1 MTPFLPPSVPF
12 AINLWVAARL
22 LPFVIKNRPLD
33 EILARATPDAGAH
46 GYDEL
51 SAPRIVEEVKRVV
64 AQPMRMR
71 GRRCLREGL
80 LAFHYLSLAGHRP
93 ILHFGLLPQ
102 TIMTAHPRAHCWIT
116 IDGAIMLN
124 PPEVPMIDLFA
135 YDGSSAVAANDA
147 RLAQASYG

>member
-12 AINLWVAARL
+12 AVNLWIAARL
-22 LPFVIKNRPLD
+22 LPFFTKNRPLD

-46 GYDEL
+46 GYGEL
-51 SAPRIVEEVKRVV
+51 SASKIIQEVKRVV
-64 AQPMRMR
+64 SRPMRMR

-80 LAFHYLSLAGHRP
+80 LAFHYLLLAGHRP

-147 RLAQASYG
+147 RLARASYG